1 MEVIFMDQNNELQL
15 PIDLVET
22 ITDDKL
28 RNNVTLDLSQRITA
42 PVGDI
47 KEIMDHANTILSS
60 NYRFNNATSFK
71 DISSRLTKEKL
82 NVESKTV
89 TVAATSSVASTEIK
103 PDDEYVGLSS
113 VVVNVKPLQNLEV
126 SQIIPENFNYIPD
139 DSAELETIYLKS
151 TNTTS
156 TAIDITITTDNP
168 TEYSGLNIV
177 KINDIGI
184 IQNQKF
190 TVAKEHLISSN
201 TFKVVFADD
210 KHFGASD
217 VDITVPLVK
226 NKRFTVNKNT
236 IGRTYVPAE
245 GDLALDGTSMTD
257 TVPAI
262 GFESVTLDAS
272 IASGVTAS
280 TLKSLAL
287 SGQGGNKISP
297 SGTALGYESV
307 EIPTLETLE
316 SSVVQDA
323 LLKGTTALDPANFGY
338 SQVEL
343 PTLSAFTV
351 NSTELADFIYSTSTT
366 YKTTENLFKSVEL
379 ICPTFS
385 KYTVDSS
392 YISSVQTEGATK
404 IKISKSATDI
414 SVEGIYLQGID
425 GSTSTVGSMS
435 IQDPNILNEVVIEL
449 PESQPLESSAP
460 PIQILMLNDY
470 DPTLSISTNSEFT
483 TSHRTHMY
491 CADLTTTKEFWIY
504 MHGSGSYYS
513 DTLTISQFDSET
525 DRLLHTATF
534 YYSESNFKNQAI
546 TPVKIDFKVSATSVE
561 ATATVISNYLRSWSI
576 SEEYVQGTTNS
587 YSKSSGSDLSTAI
600 NKYKLDSN
608 NKFYLVVTG

>member
-1 MEVIFMDQNNELQL
+1 MDQNNELQL
-15 PIDLVET
+15 PIDLIET

-89 TVAATSSVASTEIK
+89 TVAATSSAVSTEIK
-103 PDDEYVGLSS
+103 PDDDYVGLGS

-126 SQIIPENFNYIPD
+126 SRIIPENFNYIPD
-139 DSAELETIYLKS
+139 DSAELETIYLKP

-156 TAIDITITTDNP
+156 TAIDITIATDNP

-307 EIPTLETLE
+307 EIPTLEILE
-316 SSVVQDA
+316 ASKVKAALVNSS
-323 LLKGTTALDPANFGY
+323 TTIKPSLDIFGY
-338 SQVEL
+338 STVQL
-343 PTLSAFTV
+343 PQLETYSVSSEALSSFV
-351 NSTELADFIYSTSTT
+351 YSLDNSTESSGI
-366 YKTTENLFKSVEL
+366 FKCFEL
-379 ICPTFS
+379 YCAGHS
-385 KYTVDSS
+385 SYTVDAE
-392 YISSVQTEGATK
+392 YVSSVQASGATEIHITK
-404 IKISKSATDI
+404 QAS
-414 SVEGIYLQGID
+414 
-425 GSTSTVGSMS
+425 S
-435 IQDPNILNEVVIEL
+435 I
-449 PESQPLESSAP
+449 
-460 PIQILMLNDY
+460 
-470 DPTLSISTNSEFT
+470 
-483 TSHRTHMY
+483 
-491 CADLTTTKEFWIY
+491 
-504 MHGSGSYYS
+504 
-513 DTLTISQFDSET
+513 
-525 DRLLHTATF
+525 
-534 YYSESNFKNQAI
+534 
-546 TPVKIDFKVSATSVE
+546 
-561 ATATVISNYLRSWSI
+561 
-576 SEEYVQGTTNS
+576 YVQGVTDSSTIGDTIESSDTGILNKVVVKLPQSTGNPVIVYKDANVYIGPAPS
-587 YSKSSGSDLSTAI
+587 YNDFDFISHAIDIPTYVGNASSLDFEAYTSGSAISVYLLQYDKGSSNCSGYVSARNTTGEDYHTMLVKISNGIITVEPGIEGVELEYSNWDSTKCNILKVATS
-600 NKYKLDSN
+600 YW
-608 NKFYLVVTG
+608 

>member
-1 MEVIFMDQNNELQL
+1 MDQNNELQL

-89 TVAATSSVASTEIK
+89 TVAATSSAVSTEIK
-103 PDDEYVGLSS
+103 PDDDYVGLGS

-126 SQIIPENFNYIPD
+126 SRIIPENFNYIPD
-139 DSAELETIYLKS
+139 DSAELETIYLKP

-156 TAIDITITTDNP
+156 TAIDITIATDNP

-184 IQNQKF
+184 TQNQKF
-190 TVAKEHLISSN
+190 TVSKEHIISSN
-201 TFKVVFADD
+201 TFKLVFADD

-280 TLKSLAL
+280 TLKSLSL
-287 SGQGGNKISP
+287 SGQGGAKISP

-307 EIPTLETLE
+307 EIPTLEILE
-316 SSVVQDA
+316 ASKVKAAMLANITNIVPQDSSC
-323 LLKGTTALDPANFGY
+323 LGY
-338 SQVEL
+338 SEVQL
-343 PTLSAFTV
+343 PG
-351 NSTELADFIYSTSTT
+351 
-366 YKTTENLFKSVEL
+366 
-379 ICPTFS
+379 TF
-385 KYTVDSS
+385 D
-392 YISSVQTEGATK
+392 
-404 IKISKSATDI
+404 
-414 SVEGIYLQGID
+414 LQITASG
-425 GSTSTVGSMS
+425 V
-435 IQDPNILNEVVIEL
+435 
-449 PESQPLESSAP
+449 SSAKEMGANYLY
-460 PIQILMLNDY
+460 IGRN
-470 DPTLSISTNSEFT
+470 TNSESELYT
-483 TSHRTHMY
+483 VSPMIVSNE
-491 CADLTTTKEFWIY
+491 ADLYSTDTNVLLDAIDSSHITVLNGSSNNNLLRNVFVALPQ
-504 MHGSGSYYS
+504 SGSSSNNETTAVLLIGENFSSGAYINVTNTDSMFNFTNQLDNGTQEYEGYVVTEDSVVTVKYSINSGKYYGS
-513 DTLTISQFDSET
+513 VGGGVDSPMGSFYFTIYPESLNDDGSFWFDGANIKFSFKPL
-525 DRLLHTATF
+525 DINNTF
-534 YYSESNFKNQAI
+534 N
-546 TPVKIDFKVSATSVE
+546 ID
-561 ATATVISNYLRSWSI
+561 ININYNS
-576 SEEYVQGTTNS
+576 NS
-587 YSKSSGSDLSTAI
+587 YTIQKSVSSFDATEA
-600 NKYKLDSN
+600 KL
-608 NKFYLVVTG
+608 FYFYGD